1 MSIKTILGTLAI
13 MAALTSGSSVSQASD
28 TCTKVKFKVTNHH
41 QDKVTIKLLKLE
53 FYNSDSGK
61 WKTEDLVNQECGY
74 GKTCTT
80 SGDNLADAEGRNI
93 TKVKFHFQYK
103 ERDGQW
109 SKEFTGGEKAI
120 DASEQRCTA
129 NRTYGDFDITG

>member
-1 MSIKTILGTLAI
+1 MSVQKIIGALAI
-13 MAALTSGSSVSQASD
+13 AAALTGGSSVSQASD
-28 TCTKVKFKVTNHH
+28 ACTKVKFKLTNHH
-41 QDKVTIKLLKLE
+41 QDKVAIKVLKVE

-61 WKTEDLVNQECGY
+61 WKTEDLANFECGY
-74 GKTCTT
+74 DKTCTT

-120 DASEQRCTA
+120 ESSAQRCTA
-129 NRTYGDFDITG
+129 NKTYGAFEITG